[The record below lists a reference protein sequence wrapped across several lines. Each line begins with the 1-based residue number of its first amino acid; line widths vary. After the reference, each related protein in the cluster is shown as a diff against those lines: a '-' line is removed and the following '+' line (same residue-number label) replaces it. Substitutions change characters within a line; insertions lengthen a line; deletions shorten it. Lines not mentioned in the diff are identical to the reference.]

1 MATSSFLGLTT
12 FWKRLAFSNFDD
24 WILGTVLKVSVFG
37 IILVRIFP
45 HSEWITPNTDTFYA
59 VGSLILSKNRQES
72 GYDVKLLSTG
82 IPTGLFFNLKLQRYQ
97 FFLEPKFHSS
107 CSRVFLNS
115 EYFRKVTCIRPLLK
129 RESNIGDFLWI
140 LQNFQEHLFWKTS
153 TNGCFWCYSCSLA
166 HYSPVLLFWKSK
178 GFLMFSGGIEKQHR
192 AVMG

>member
-115 EYFRKVTCIRPLLK
+115 EYLDSYFPICSSHLLDVFYSISIRSVNLWDHCN
-129 RESNIGDFLWI
+129 SFAFL
-140 LQNFQEHLFWKTS
+140 
-153 TNGCFWCYSCSLA
+153 
-166 HYSPVLLFWKSK
+166 
-178 GFLMFSGGIEKQHR
+178 
-192 AVMG
+192 